1 MVISSLRLAHQ
12 PLVAPLIATHDR
24 EAFAASP
31 IGRCLVG
38 PTFAIWCFSSELQ
51 GSIVWGVLDDRSI
64 RDMMSIGEFIRH
76 PQIAKRRRALADCR
90 DVERADA
97 DVLLGFAAIARDRV
111 TGWRAGLERQALII
125 PAGFGGMLLAGALPS
140 VGVDHPLR
148 IAHDLDSAL
157 AFVDHPAAA
166 AAHASAARIAAAA
179 RGESVLLSRLRAHF
193 GRELSTATIDTSAAA
208 LGMSTR
214 TLQRELR
221 RLETSFSNELRR
233 VRIDTAE
240 ALLAHTDLKI
250 DAIATRVGFG
260 TASRMS
266 ASLRRALN
274 LTASELRAERR
285 GAAG

>member
-1 MVISSLRLAHQ
+1 MVISSPSLTRRPHV
-12 PLVAPLIATHDR
+12 PPFAPLIVTHDP
-24 EAFAASP
+24 EEFAAAP
-31 IGRCLVG
+31 IGRCIVG
-38 PTFAIWCFSSELQ
+38 STFVTWCVAPDLQ

-64 RDMMSIGEFIRH
+64 RDMMAIGEFIRH
-76 PQIAKRRRALADCR
+76 PQIASRRRALADCR

-97 DVLLGFAAIARDRV
+97 DVLLGFAAIARERV
-111 TGWRAGLERQALII
+111 TGWAAGLERQAVII

-148 IAHDLDSAL
+148 IAHDLDTAL

-166 AAHASAARIAAAA
+166 AAHAAAATIAAAA
-179 RGESVLLSRLRAHF
+179 RGASVLLSRLRIQL
-193 GRELSTATIDTSAAA
+193 GRDLSTATIDTSAAA

-214 TLQRELR
+214 TLQRELH
-221 RLETSFSNELRR
+221 RLDTSFSNELRR
-233 VRIDTAE
+233 VRIETAE

-250 DAIATRVGFG
+250 DAIATQVGFG

-274 LTASELRAERR
+274 VTARELRAERR
-285 GAAG
+285 G